1 MASHIVGYPRMGP
14 KRELKFALESFWD
27 GKTTA
32 EDLKKVAADLRSSI
46 WKQMSDAGIKYI
58 PSNTFSY
65 YDQVLDTTA
74 LLGAVP
80 PRYGWTGGEIGY
92 DTYFSMARGN
102 ASVPAME
109 MTKWFDTNYHFIVPE
124 LGPEVKF
131 SYASHKAVDEYKEA
145 KALGVDTVPVLV
157 GPVSYLLL
165 SKPAKGVDKTFAL
178 LSLLD
183 KILPVYK
190 EVISDLKAAGATW
203 IQFDEPTLVLDLD
216 SDKLKAFSD
225 AYAELESTLSGLNVL
240 VETYFADVPAEA
252 YKTLTSLKGVT
263 AYGFDL
269 VRGTKTL
276 DLIKGDF
283 PKGKY
288 LFAGLVDGR
297 NIWAND
303 LAASVSTLEELAAIV
318 GKDNLVV
325 STSCSLLHTAVDLV
339 NETKL
344 DNEIKSWL
352 AFAAQKI
359 VEVNALAKA
368 LAGQKDEAFF
378 AANAEAHAS
387 RKSSPRVTNEAVQK
401 AAAALKGSDH
411 RRATNVSARLDA
423 QQKKLNLPI
432 LPTTTIGS
440 FPQTVELR
448 RVRREYKANKIS
460 EEEYVK
466 AIKEEISKVVKLQE
480 ELDIDV
486 LVHGEPERNDMVEYF
501 GEQLS
506 GFAFTVNGWV
516 QSYGS
521 RCVKPPIIYGDVS
534 RPKAMTVFWSTMA
547 QSMTAR
553 PMKGML
559 TGPVTILNWSFVRVD
574 QPRFET
580 CYQIALAI
588 KDEVEDLEKAG
599 INVIQIDEAALREG
613 LPLRKSEHAFYLD
626 WSVHSFR
633 ITNCGVQDTTQ
644 IHTHMCYSNFND
656 IIQSIIDMD
665 ADVITIENSRSDEKL
680 LSVFREGVKYGAG
693 IGPGVY
699 DIHSPRIPSTEEIAD
714 RINKMLAVLETNILW
729 VNPDCGLKTRKYA
742 EVNPALK
749 NMVAAAKLLR
759 TQLASAN

>member
-27 GKTTA
+27 GKSSA
-32 EDLKKVAADLRSSI
+32 GDLQKVAADLRESI
-46 WKQMSDAGIKYI
+46 WKQMAGTGIKYI
-58 PSNTFSY
+58 PSNTFSC

-74 LLGAVP
+74 MLGAVP
-80 PRYGWTGGEIGY
+80 PRYGWNGGEIGS
-92 DTYFSMARGN
+92 DVYFSMARGN

-109 MTKWFDTNYHFIVPE
+109 MTKCHFIVPE
-124 LGPEVKF
+124 LGPDVKF
-131 SYASHKAVDEYKEA
+131 SYASHKAVTEYKEA

-165 SKPAKGVDKTFAL
+165 SKPAKGVEKSFSL
-178 LSLLD
+178 LSLLG
-183 KILPVYK
+183 KILPIYK
-190 EVISDLKAAGATW
+190 EVISELKEAGASW
-203 IQFDEPTLVLDLD
+203 IQFDEPTLVMDLE
-216 SDKLKAFSD
+216 SHKLHAFTE
-225 AYAELESTLSGLNVL
+225 AYSALESTLSGLNVL
-240 VETYFADVPAEA
+240 IETYFADIPAEQ

-263 AYGFDL
+263 AFGFDL

-283 PKGKY
+283 PEGKY
-288 LFAGLVDGR
+288 LFAGVVDGR

-303 LAASVSTLEELAAIV
+303 LAASLSTLETLEGIV
-318 GKDNLVV
+318 GKDKLVV

-344 DNEIKSWL
+344 DKEIKSWL
-352 AFAAQKI
+352 AFAAQKV

-368 LAGQKDEAFF
+368 LAGQKDKEIF
-378 AANAEAHAS
+378 AANAAALAS

-423 QQKKLNLPI
+423 QQKKLNLPV

-440 FPQTVELR
+440 FPQTMELR
-448 RVRREYKANKIS
+448 KVRREYKAKKVS
-460 EEEYVK
+460 EDEYVK
-466 AIKEEISKVVKLQE
+466 AIKEEIRKVVKLQE
-480 ELDIDV
+480 EFDIDV

-501 GEQLS
+501 GR
-506 GFAFTVNGWV
+506 ATVRFCILCQWLGAILWE
-516 QSYGS
+516 
-521 RCVKPPIIYGDVS
+521 CLP
-534 RPKAMTVFWSTMA
+534 A
-547 QSMTAR
+547 
-553 PMKGML
+553 
-559 TGPVTILNWSFVRVD
+559 PVTILNWSFVRND

-588 KDEVEDLEKAG
+588 KDEVEDLEKNG
-599 INVIQIDEAALREG
+599 ITVIQIDEAALREG
-613 LPLRKSEHAFYLD
+613 LPLRKSEQAFYLD
-626 WSVHSFR
+626 WAVHSFR
-633 ITNCGVQDTTQ
+633 ITNCGVHDTTQ

-656 IIQSIIDMD
+656 IIHSIIDMD

-729 VNPDCGLKTRKYA
+729 VNPDCGLKTRKYT
-742 EVNPALK
+742 EVKPALK
-749 NMVAAAKLLR
+749 NMVDAAKLLR
-759 TQLASAN
+759 SQLASAK